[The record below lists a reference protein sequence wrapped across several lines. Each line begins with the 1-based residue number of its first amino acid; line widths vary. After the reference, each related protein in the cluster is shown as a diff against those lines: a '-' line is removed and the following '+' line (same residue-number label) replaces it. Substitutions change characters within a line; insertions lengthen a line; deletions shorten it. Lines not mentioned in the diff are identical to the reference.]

1 MSNTKDCIVCGSV
14 IKKNARKC
22 PYCKAEQTHRSYT
35 SPHTYGQPEQNA
47 DNRQR
52 HAQQHNRRTSYN
64 ERPANKIPLQA
75 SIIMVIFAIIVL
87 IGVFSVIFA
96 NLSGL
101 SSQSTPQRDPAH
113 IAVPENMTVSQEKAL
128 NEAHKQL
135 EYFDISY
142 QEIVETLQWMGYSYE
157 DATFAAD
164 YCGADWNDEAL
175 GCAQSYVD
183 YSAFSYTGLINQ
195 LIYDGFTEEQA
206 RWGANNCDVAWFE
219 EALECAESYLEY
231 CSISYKSLTEQ
242 LEFEGFAE
250 SEIEFAMQCCEADWA
265 AEALECAKS
274 YLEYADFSR
283 DELIAQLE
291 YEGFLPEKARY
302 GADGALS
309 GK

>member
-1 MSNTKDCIVCGSV
+1 MNNTKDCIVCGSV
-14 IKKNARKC
+14 IKQSAKKC
-22 PYCKAEQTHRSYT
+22 PYCKAEQNKISNTSSYK
-35 SPHTYGQPEQNA
+35 
-47 DNRQR
+47 DNRSSRENQGQKKPSVHSR
-52 HAQQHNRRTSYN
+52 PTAGGNTRRKSSV
-64 ERPANKIPLQA
+64 PAITG
-75 SIIMVIFAIIVL
+75 IGIVIVVFVMIMVIGI
-87 IGVFSVIFA
+87 FSYIFS
-96 NLSGL
+96 NVMFV
-101 SSQSTPQRDPAH
+101 PVREPAH
-113 IAVPENMTVSQEKAL
+113 SITVPENMTDVQEEAL
-128 NEAHKQL
+128 KEAHKQL

-164 YCGADWNDEAL
+164 YCGADWNEEAL

-231 CSISYKSLTEQ
+231 SGMSYKALKQQ
-242 LEFEGFAE
+242 LEFEGFTE
-250 SEIEFAMQCCEADWA
+250 TEISYAMDGCEADWC
-265 AEALECAKS
+265 AEALESAKL

-291 YEGFLPEKARY
+291 YEGFLPEEAQY

-309 GK
+309 EK